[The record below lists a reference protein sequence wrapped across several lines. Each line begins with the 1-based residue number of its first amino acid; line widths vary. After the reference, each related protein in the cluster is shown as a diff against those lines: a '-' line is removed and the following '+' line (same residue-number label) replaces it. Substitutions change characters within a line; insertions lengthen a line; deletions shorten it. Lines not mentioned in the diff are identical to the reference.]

1 MFTDC
6 KVLTTPMRG
15 YNVTESGAGTVTNVY
30 LQTLGQWPKKKK
42 KKVKKE
48 AELITLRKARRGNQI
63 KHSKPQK
70 AEKEWKKKSNKEQ
83 H

>member
-1 MFTDC
+1 MLL
-6 KVLTTPMRG
+6 KVEL
-15 YNVTESGAGTVTNVY
+15 EQ
-30 LQTLGQWPKKKK
+30 LQMYIANSRAMTKKKKK

>member
-30 LQTLGQWPKKKK
+30 CKLQGNDQKKKK

-48 AELITLRKARRGNQI
+48 AEMITLIKARRGNQI

>member
-30 LQTLGQWPKKKK
+30 CKLQGNDQKK